1 VRVYWEDTDAGGVVF
16 YANYLKYLE
25 RARTEWLRARG
36 VSQSALQISM
46 GGAFV
51 VADLHMRYLAAARL
65 DDLLNISV
73 RTLEKGRASV
83 TLEQEVWRDDTLLVQ
98 AQVRLGFVDLAS
110 MRPLRM
116 PSSLLQCLAA

>member
-36 VSQSALQISM
+36 VAQRALQIGT

-51 VADLHMRYLAAARL
+51 VADLRIRYMAAARL
-65 DDLLNISV
+65 DDILDVSV
-73 RTLEKGRASV
+73 RTLENGRASV
-83 TLEQEVWRDDTLLVQ
+83 SLEQEVWRDDTLLVQ
-98 AQVRLGFVDLAS
+98 AQLRLGFVDLAS
-110 MRPLRM
+110 MRPQRI